1 MPFTDLTPAPTAPHR
16 SMTPEAFIDA
26 ADAFV
31 AWQAAFEGEIGTF
44 QSELEAAAAIIAAAD
59 AYADT
64 ALKVIAD
71 SNLTPAAN
79 KMLLY
84 TSASVAALT
93 TATAAGLSLLGAADA
108 AAQRTALSVSQTSD
122 TLLKADNLSGLA
134 SATTARTNLGLGS
147 AAILAETTA
156 AEFRNNTADK
166 VLSTDQVWSAAA
178 TVALTPGTNVA
189 VDLSSGINFTLAMGG
204 NYTLSN
210 PTNAKVGQTGFILI
224 TQDATGSRT
233 LAYGADWKFAGGTDP
248 TLSTTANT
256 DDVLFYQVLASGKI
270 FASLIKAIA

>member
-1 MPFTDLTPAPTAPHR
+1 
-16 SMTPEAFIDA
+16 
-26 ADAFV
+26 
-31 AWQAAFEGEIGTF
+31 
-44 QSELEAAAAIIAAAD
+44 
-59 AYADT
+59 
-64 ALKVIAD
+64 
-71 SNLTPAAN
+71 
-79 KMLLY
+79 MLLY

-93 TATAAGLSLLGAADA
+93 TATAAGLTLLGAADA